1 MPSDLPSCL
10 YSPPLMGQLVVDG
23 LNRYNDR
30 PCLFLGS
37 TVASYREVRERTSQF
52 IQALASKGI
61 GQGSPIAV
69 LSANRP
75 EVLYNMAAMMVSGA
89 RGTPLHPL
97 GSLDDH
103 AYVCNDAAIE
113 TLVYDPVLF
122 GQRAAELK
130 EKVPSLK
137 NLLALGADDVGDD
150 YPALADQFSPQPLVA
165 AEIDPESSSALIYT
179 GGTTGK
185 PKGVMAAA
193 RSAATMTMIQMVEWE
208 LPDELRMLVATPL
221 SHAAGALFVPT
232 LMKGG
237 ALYAMSGFSPD
248 EFFGMIEKHKITAT
262 FLVPIMIYILLDS
275 PQAETADISSLE
287 TLVYGASAMSP
298 TRLQE
303 GIRKWGPIFFQ
314 CYGQSEAPMVLSHL
328 KKADHDLARPERLA
342 SCGRPTPWVRL
353 ALLDDD
359 NQQVAPG
366 EAGEICVRGPL
377 VMAGYHG
384 LPEQTAEAFAGGWLH
399 TGDVGRLDDDG
410 YLYIVDRK
418 KDMIISG
425 GFNVFPREVEDVI
438 ATHPSVAQVA
448 VIGVP
453 DETWGE
459 AVKAVVVA
467 RPGESIEADALIAL
481 VKQAKGSVQAPKSVD
496 IVESIPLS
504 ALGKPDKKALREQYW
519 SGRERGVN

>member
-1 MPSDLPSCL
+1 
-10 YSPPLMGQLVVDG
+10 V
-23 LNRYNDR
+23 
-30 PCLFLGS
+30 
-37 TVASYREVRERTSQF
+37 
-52 IQALASKGI
+52 
-61 GQGSPIAV
+61 AV
-69 LSANRP
+69 LSANKP
-75 EVLYNMAAMMVSGA
+75 EVLYNMAAMMVSGC

-103 AYVCNDAAIE
+103 AYVCNDAGIE
-113 TLVYDPVLF
+113 TLVYDPLFF

-137 NLLALGADDVGDD
+137 NLLAFGPSEVGDD
-150 YPALADQFSPQPLVA
+150 YGALADGFDSQPLVA
-165 AEIDPESSSALIYT
+165 AELDPEEPSALIYT

-185 PKGVMAAA
+185 PKGVKAAA
-193 RSAATMTMIQMVEWE
+193 RSAACMTMIQMAEWE
-208 LPDELRMLVATPL
+208 FPEEIRMLVATPL
-221 SHAAGALFVPT
+221 SHAAGAVFVPT
-232 LMKGG
+232 LLKGG
-237 ALYAMSGFSPD
+237 AIYAMSGFSPD
-248 EFFGMIEKHKITAT
+248 EFFGMVEKHKITTT
-262 FLVPIMIYILLDS
+262 FLVPVMVYVLLDS
-275 PQAETADISSLE
+275 PLAETADMSSLE
-287 TLVYGASAMSP
+287 TLIYGASAMSP
-298 TRLQE
+298 TRLAE
-303 GIRKWGPIFFQ
+303 GIHKWGPIFFQ

-328 KKADHDLARPERLA
+328 KKADHDLEKPERLA

-359 NQQVAPG
+359 NKEVAHG

-384 LPEQTAEAFAGGWLH
+384 LPEQTEEAFAGGWLH
-399 TGDVGRLDDDG
+399 TGDVGRFDEDG
-410 YLYIVDRK
+410 FLYIVDRK

-467 RPGESIEADALIAL
+467 RPGAEVDAAELVEL
-481 VKQAKGSVQAPKSVD
+481 VKKAKGSVQAPKSVD
-496 IVESIPLS
+496 VVEAIPVS

-519 SGRERGVN
+519 SGQERGVN

>member
-1 MPSDLPSCL
+1 MSTDPL
-10 YSPPLMGQLVVDG
+10 YHQPLMGQMIVNG
-23 LNRYNDR
+23 LSAYDDR
-30 PCLFLGS
+30 PCLFLGD

-52 IQALASKGI
+52 IQVLRSKGV
-61 GQGSPIAV
+61 GQGSGVSV

-75 EVLYNMAAMMVSGA
+75 EVLFNMAAMMVSGC

-103 AYVCNDAAIE
+103 AYVMNDAQIE
-113 TLVYDPVLF
+113 TLVYDPALF
-122 GQRAAELK
+122 GQRAKELK

-137 NLLALGADDVGDD
+137 NLLAFGACEAGDD
-150 YPALADQFSPQPLVA
+150 YPGLADGFAPEPLVA
-165 AEIDPESSSALIYT
+165 ADVDPESVSALVYT

-193 RSAATMTMIQMVEWE
+193 RSAAYMTMIQMAEWE
-208 LPDELRMLVATPL
+208 WPDEIRMLVATPL
-221 SHAAGALFVPT
+221 SHAAAAVFVPT
-232 LMKGG
+232 LMNGG

-248 EFFGMIEKHKITAT
+248 EFFGMIEKHKITCT
-262 FLVPIMIYILLDS
+262 FLVPVMVYVLLDS
-275 PQAETADISSLE
+275 PQAETADLSSLE
-287 TLVYGASAMSP
+287 TLIYGASAMSP
-298 TRLQE
+298 TRLAE
-303 GIRKWGPIFFQ
+303 GIKKWGPIFFQ

-328 KKADHDLARPERLA
+328 KKADHDLSKPERLA
-342 SCGRPTPWVRL
+342 SCGRPSPWVRL

-359 NQQVAPG
+359 CNEVPEG

-384 LPEQTAEAFAGGWLH
+384 LPEQTAEAFAGGWMH

-410 YLYIVDRK
+410 FLYIVDRK
-418 KDMIISG
+418 KDMIVTG

-438 ATHPSVAQVA
+438 AEDPSVAQVA

-453 DETWGE
+453 DDTWGE

-467 RPGESIEADALIAL
+467 RPGETVDPDALVAR
-481 VKQAKGSVQAPKSVD
+481 VKAAKGSVQAPKTIEIVD
-496 IVESIPLS
+496 AIPLS

-519 SGRERGVN
+519 GDRARGVN